1 MQKTWTLLK
10 KKKKERGG
18 LLNCYNFVYVG
29 RDTANTAT
37 SQLNKIVRGLIM
49 KTSSKIDQIAQR
61 RIKQAI
67 NQGVR
72 EIEWVSPKLIKG
84 AIKEFCKTPF

>member
-1 MQKTWTLLK
+1 MVNIQNIAKDLDITK
-10 KKKKERGG
+10 EKKKERGG
-18 LLNCYNFVYVG
+18 FLNFYNFVYVG

-37 SQLNKIVRGLIM
+37 SQLNGIARGLIR
-49 KTSSKIDQIAQR
+49 KTLSKIDQIAQR

-72 EIEWVSPKLIKG
+72 EIE
-84 AIKEFCKTPF
+84 

>member
-10 KKKKERGG
+10 KKKKKEVGFI
-18 LLNCYNFVYVG
+18 NFYNFVYVG

-37 SQLNKIVRGLIM
+37 SQLNGIARGLIR
-49 KTSSKIDQIAQR
+49 KTLSKIDQIAQR

-72 EIEWVSPKLIKG
+72 EIE
-84 AIKEFCKTPF
+84 